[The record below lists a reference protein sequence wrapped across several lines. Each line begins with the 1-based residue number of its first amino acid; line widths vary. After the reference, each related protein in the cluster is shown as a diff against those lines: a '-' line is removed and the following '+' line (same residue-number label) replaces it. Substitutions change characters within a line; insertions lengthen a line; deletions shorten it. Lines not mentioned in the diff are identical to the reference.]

1 MSEALAPD
9 RIRADQPVII
19 RAEASL
25 VDPDSCKFALSRS
38 LHPGGAYFFAS
49 REGAAGSPL
58 GERLFALGGVASVLI
73 ADNVVTIG
81 KAPDVS
87 WTGLKAAIGATIRAQ
102 VLSGMPAILGT
113 AASSGTLARSDAEL
127 GAAVQE
133 LLDRE
138 VNRSIATHG
147 GKISLVDVR
156 GGRLFITMS
165 GGCQGCASSQVTL
178 RQGFEVMVK
187 GGPGDYGNRRCDR
200 SRGRPA
206 AVLPACRDGQRA
218 VRRVM
223 AASRR
228 TPISRVIS
236 MLRA

>member
-1 MSEALAPD
+1 MSEASALALAP
-9 RIRADQPVII
+9 IRADQPVSI

-25 VDPDSCKFALSRS
+25 ADPDSCKFTLSRS
-38 LHPGGAYFFAS
+38 LHSGGPWFFAS
-49 REGAAGSPL
+49 PEAAAGSPL
-58 GERLFALGGVASVLI
+58 GEQLFALGGVASVLI
-73 ADNVVTIG
+73 AGNVVTIG
-81 KAPDVS
+81 KASGVS
-87 WTGLKAAIGATIRAQ
+87 WAGLKAATGAAIRAH

-113 AASSGTLARSDAEL
+113 AASSGTSDRSDAEL

-138 VNRSIATHG
+138 VNRSIASHG

-187 GGPGDYGNRRCDR
+187 RVAPEITEIVDATDHAA
-200 SRGRPA
+200 GRQPFY
-206 AVLPACRDGQRA
+206 PRA
-218 VRRVM
+218 
-223 AASRR
+223 AAS
-228 TPISRVIS
+228 TPLAS
-236 MLRA
+236 